1 MSVIYVASDR
11 EGAGKTALCAS
22 LADRLR
28 KSERSAVA
36 WKPVTRSIDDR
47 DGKTFETLLVQPAFG
62 EPTQLDDGALSAQ
75 KLDEIKTRAAEVGR
89 DTDVLLVEG
98 AVGLDPATARQL
110 IDALDAKVIV
120 VVPYGPDL
128 EPSHVEH
135 WRELA
140 DGRLAGFV
148 INGLTRYR
156 SSDVEDRLAPALAT
170 VGLPCFGAIPEER
183 RLLALTVGQVADLLD
198 GRFLACEDRVDSLVE
213 HFMVGGWMLDPAELV
228 FGLREN
234 KAVIARGDRPD
245 IQMAALETPTA
256 CIVLTEGIAPIEYVQ
271 YEAEQTQVPLIVTD
285 ADTLTA
291 METLDGAVERA
302 RFDHPAKLQR
312 FGELVDRHLDL
323 SALFAAGGVS
333 S

>member
-1 MSVIYVASDR
+1 MSVIYVASDQQ
-11 EGAGKTALCAS
+11 GAGKTALCAS

-28 KSERSAVA
+28 KSGPSAVA
-36 WKPVTRSIDDR
+36 WKPVTRSADDG
-47 DGKTFETLLVQPAFG
+47 DSKTFETLLGQPASG
-62 EPTQLDDGALSAQ
+62 EPAQLEDGTLSLQ
-75 KLDEIKTRAAEVGR
+75 KLDEIKARAAEFGR
-89 DTDVLLVEG
+89 DTDVLVVEG
-98 AVGLDPATARQL
+98 SAGLEPAAARQL

-120 VVPYGPDL
+120 VVPYRPGL
-128 EPSHVEH
+128 EPSHMEH
-135 WRELA
+135 WRGQT

-156 SSDVEDRLAPALAT
+156 GSDVEDRLAPALAT
-170 VGLPCFGAIPEER
+170 AGLPSFGAIPEER
-183 RLLALTVGQVADLLD
+183 RLLALTVGQVADLLE
-198 GRFLACEDRVDSLVE
+198 GRFSACEDRADSLVE

-271 YEAEQTQVPLIVTD
+271 YEAEQEQVPLIVTD
-285 ADTLTA
+285 ADTLTT
-291 METLDGAVERA
+291 MERLEGAVERA

-312 FGELVDRHLDL
+312 LGELVDRHLDL
-323 SALFAAGGVS
+323 PALFASAGVS
-333 S
+333 G